1 MDFLKDVFK
10 AIDKMDGVLLSS
22 EEPRYWF
29 SSGNCALNK
38 IMTGSFKNCIPQGRI
53 TGIFG
58 ASFAGKSFSAGN
70 IAREAQKDGA
80 SVIYIDTEAAFDD
93 RTARSMGIDVDDKS
107 TFNVVRAATFDKITS
122 VLSTILKSYNNS
134 YGDDK
139 DAPKVLI
146 IIDSISMISTDTEDS
161 KFDKG
166 DQHADRGQH
175 ARQAKN
181 MLKPLVNK
189 IADKNISIIFLS
201 HVYPSTD
208 DQIKQG
214 NGVWMVTKSLQ
225 YCASQ
230 IMLISKLKLK
240 DAKDASNVIGMRM
253 KVEGF
258 KTRFCKPNQTIT
270 LEVPYDEPLDYYHG
284 LLPIAQSM
292 GVVKQSGAWQVFGE
306 HKFYGKD
313 LNKYAEE
320 IIAECEK
327 QSDIFLTISEE
338 DARLEVIE

>member
-1 MDFLKDVFK
+1 MEFLKEVK
-10 AIDKMDGVLLSS
+10 KTISKLDGVLLSS
-22 EEPRYWF
+22 EPPRYYF

-80 SVIYIDTEAAFDD
+80 IVIYIDTEAAFDD
-93 RTARSMGIDVDDKS
+93 TTALSMGIDIEGES
-107 TFNVVRAATFDKITS
+107 FNVVRAATFDKITK
-122 VLSTILKSYNNS
+122 VLSSIIKQYSAE
-134 YGDDK
+134 YGDGK
-139 DAPKVLI
+139 DAPKVLV
-146 IIDSISMISTDTEDS
+146 IIDSISMISTETEDD

-270 LEVPYDEPLDYYHG
+270 LEVPYDTPLDYYFG

-327 QSDIFLTISEE
+327 QSDVFLTISEE
-338 DARLEVIE
+338 DAQLEVIE

>member
-1 MDFLKDVFK
+1 MEFMKDVK
-10 AIDKMDGVLLSS
+10 KTISKLDGVLLSS
-22 EEPRYWF
+22 EPPRYYF

-80 SVIYIDTEAAFDD
+80 MVIYIDTEAAFDD
-93 RTARSMGIDVDDKS
+93 TTALSMGITIGDDS
-107 TFNVVRAATFDKITS
+107 FTVVRAATFDKITK
-122 VLSTILKSYNNS
+122 VLSSIIKSYGNE

-146 IIDSISMISTDTEDS
+146 IIDSISMISTETEDE

-270 LEVPYDEPLDYYHG
+270 LEVPYDKPLDYYFG

-306 HKFYGKD
+306 NKFYAKN
-313 LNKYAEE
+313 LNEYAED

-327 QSDIFLTISEE
+327 QSDVFLTISEE
-338 DARLEVIE
+338 DAMLEVIE